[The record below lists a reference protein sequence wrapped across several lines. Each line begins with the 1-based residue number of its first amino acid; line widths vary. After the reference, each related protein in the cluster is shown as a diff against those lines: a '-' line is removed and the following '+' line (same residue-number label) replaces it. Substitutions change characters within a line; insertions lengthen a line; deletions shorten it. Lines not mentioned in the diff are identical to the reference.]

1 MAYLDV
7 AEHVVDE
14 TCQGGVGL
22 GSHHTYAPQDG
33 ATHGA
38 LNEAEYVLHTAS
50 NPRLLAV
57 SRLLPVG
64 QGVGAVSLFA
74 YDRLHARMLYDLF
87 AALVTVVGI
96 KFLPFVADIKQL

>member
-1 MAYLDV
+1 MSLSSNHA
-7 AEHVVDE
+7 
-14 TCQGGVGL
+14 
-22 GSHHTYAPQDG
+22 YAPQDG

-64 QGVGAVSLFA
+64 QGVTAMSLFA
-74 YDRLHARMLYDLF
+74 YDRLHARTLYDLF
-87 AALVTVVGI
+87 AALVTAVGI
-96 KFLPFVADIKQL
+96 KFLALVAVVKQL